1 MRYQD
6 KSNRRRQTRTS
17 GVLPVR
23 VRGIDATGASF
34 EGLAHTLDL
43 TSTGA
48 RLGAIRH
55 KLNALDTVVVLFRQR
70 RVEFTVMWIK
80 LLDERGE
87 YQVGLQ
93 AVVEECDPW
102 GLSLA
107 HVSAPPSKELS
118 WAS

>member
-1 MRYQD
+1 MRY
-6 KSNRRRQTRTS
+6 KVKTNRRRQPRLS

-23 VRGIDATGASF
+23 VRGTDTTGASF

-55 KLNALDTVVVLFRQR
+55 KLNALDTLVVLFRQR
-70 RVEFTVMWIK
+70 RVEFTVMWTK

-93 AVVEECDPW
+93 AVVHECDPW
-102 GLSLA
+102 GLNLA

-118 WAS
+118 WAA